1 MVNYDP
7 VYRINDV
14 QANIFPAI
22 INNYSEDN
30 ADYDFSVYILG
41 KFRRKALKLA
51 ECIDDGGNFETDIKL
66 AYEKHLGYLDI
77 IKEKK
82 EKCQ

>member
-7 VYRINDV
+7 VYRISDV

-30 ADYDFSVYILG
+30 ADYDFSVEMLE
-41 KFRRKALKLA
+41 KFKCKALKLA
-51 ECIDDGGNFETDIKL
+51 AGLDDGENFKTDIKL
-66 AYEKHLGYLDI
+66 AFEQHQGYLDI